1 MKNDIVVFEVRIC
14 PKPLMSA
21 GAKSDTHLAFKP
33 AEETKNPQWS
43 VCLLKEG
50 KPTVFQSKDHSS
62 ADPNNPW
69 GDAWSNIYR
78 DYCHYYGN
86 SEIGYRRRKE
96 RIVKINGIMLDFDHH
111 SNNDMPLEK
120 IAEVLVSDEFAAEV
134 PYSKIVM
141 SGNGYQVHLPISITV
156 DMEPEGRILAF
167 KNFKTT
173 VLSLMAYFRERWALN
188 PDKGCTDP
196 NRLHRLPNTW
206 NTKAV
211 ANFNDYTNRK
221 KATLVKAKE
230 VTTGITHEFIKGI
243 INKYNPGE
251 IETKPRRQSDTA
263 DALEVKDALNHLN
276 PANLSYDEWLKIGMA
291 LKSWHD
297 EDGLELWDNW
307 SQRDPDRYDSSGI
320 DSKWGSF
327 SAEGGVTLGTL
338 FHMSGASGWKR
349 HPRAHSP
356 ALPVVCLPG
365 NGVKITTAGKELGNL
380 LAGTKNIYRR
390 GEVLLRLQDN
400 DFGAMG
406 LCEVSSHK
414 LCSLF
419 EYVADLCVVRKDDIA
434 STIASAEQAEKILA
448 CPDFLTQIPRVT
460 IVTNCPVLVER
471 PNGDLEEI
479 TGYDADTGILSYGK
493 PTKSVSLDEAVKMLK
508 QVVCD
513 FDFLTPNDQA
523 RAMASLISPALILGR
538 LINSRA
544 PIDTSEADETQAGK
558 GYRNKLI
565 SAIYNEIPA
574 VINFKKSGIGGLEE
588 SFDSALIR
596 GKPFISLDNIRGKM
610 ESQKIESYMTED
622 NYQARMPYKS
632 DTPID
637 PRRHIILMTS
647 NKSELNKDM
656 SERTVITRIRKRPD
670 DYGFVEYAEGDIHA
684 HIVSNQPKYLGAV
697 YAVVRAWHQS
707 GKPKAK
713 VNMVNTYANWFCVME
728 WIVANIFGEE
738 SMVTGHKEAQQ
749 RTTSP
754 LLGWLRDVCL
764 AVKESGKLGKE
775 IRTIELLDIIETKE
789 VEIPFFKDGYDPT
802 DEEEKR
808 KVLQLIGRKLGPIFS
823 DGSITVDGFLI
834 EQIKHSDGRHDNVTY
849 YKFTELKDAKTPC
862 SPNSPNAAPIDALI
876 KPLISPIA
884 AIDSQLCRENFSD
897 NSHTDNSSGQCLFPL
912 GALGNIGES
921 FGEAETPLASECM
934 SNLFGEDD
942 FLMENNLAESE
953 SSSSSFDWP

>member
-1 MKNDIVVFEVRIC
+1 MENNIVVYETRIC
-14 PKPLMSA
+14 PKPLMPA
-21 GAKSDTHLAFKP
+21 GAKSDTHVAFTP
-33 AEETKNPQWS
+33 VERIENPQWS
-43 VCLLKEG
+43 VCLLKDG
-50 KPTVFQSKDHSS
+50 KPTIFPSKDHNS
-62 ADPNNPW
+62 ADQNNPW
-69 GDAWSNIYR
+69 CDAWANIYR

-96 RIVKINGIMLDFDHH
+96 RIVKINGIMLDFDCH
-111 SNNDMPLEK
+111 SSNDIPLEK
-120 IAEVLVSDEFAAEV
+120 IAEVLVSDKFAAEV

-141 SGNGYQVHLPISITV
+141 SGNGYQVHLPVSITV
-156 DMEPEGRILAF
+156 GIEPEERILAF

-196 NRLHRLPNTW
+196 NRLHRLPDTW

-211 ANFNDYTNRK
+211 ANFNDYTKRK

-276 PANLSYDEWLKIGMA
+276 PASLTYDEWLKIGMA

-297 EDGLELWDNW
+297 ENGLALWDNW
-307 SQRDPDRYDSSGI
+307 SQGDTDRYDPNII
-320 DSKWGSF
+320 DYKWGSF
-327 SAEGGVTLGTL
+327 STAGEVTLGTL
-338 FHMSGASGWKR
+338 FHLAIQNGWKR
-349 HPRAHSP
+349 QPKAHSP

-365 NGVKITTAGKELGNL
+365 NGVKITTAGMKLGKL
-380 LAGTKNIYRR
+380 LAGTKTIYRR
-390 GEVLLRLQDN
+390 GEVLLRLQEN
-400 DFGAMG
+400 DFGAMT
-406 LCEVSSHK
+406 LCDVGSHK
-414 LCSLF
+414 ACSLF
-419 EYVADLCVVRKDDIA
+419 EYVADLRVVRKDDIA
-434 STIASAEQAEKILA
+434 STIASAEQADKILA

-479 TGYDADTGILSYGK
+479 TGYDAVTGILSHGK
-493 PTKSVSLDEAVKMLK
+493 PTQKVPLDEAVRMLK

-596 GKPFISLDNIRGKM
+596 GKPFIALDNIRGKM

-622 NYQARMPYKS
+622 NYQARMPYKP
-632 DTPID
+632 DTAID

-656 SERTVITRIRKRPD
+656 AERTVITRIRKRPD

-684 HIVSNQPKYLGAV
+684 HIIANQPKYLGAV

-713 VNMVNTYANWFCVME
+713 VNMVNTYANWFFVME
-728 WIVANIFGEE
+728 WIVSNIFGEE
-738 SMVTGHKEAQQ
+738 SMVTGHKQAQQ
-749 RTTSP
+749 RTTNP

-764 AVKESGKLGKE
+764 AVKGSEKLGKE

-808 KVLQLIGRKLGPIFS
+808 KVLQLIGRKLGPVFA
-823 DGSITVDGFLI
+823 DGSITVDGFQI

-862 SPNSPNAAPIDALI
+862 SPNSPNAAPIDAAI

-884 AIDSQLCRENFSD
+884 AIDSNLCQKSFS
-897 NSHTDNSSGQCLFPL
+897 NSSHVDECAGKCLFSL

-921 FGEAETPLASECM
+921 LGEAETPLASEYT
-934 SNLFGEDD
+934 SNLFEGDD
-942 FLMENNLAESE
+942 CLADKQLTESE
-953 SSSSSFDWP
+953 SSSSIFDWP